1 MSRDYEQLRN
11 IRQAVKNYNGDEQL
25 SSILERCFN
34 WMCQEEEDNG
44 CLIQSVAL
52 YVALKTLQYHPQIC
66 YGLCKLPS
74 GQEFYH
80 AWLELDGRIIDIAIY
95 GNIKWSPLCY
105 QADITPAPVVL
116 KLYNQSPI
124 QYGKYQF
131 DNDWDYA
138 SIALVD
144 RMSVAQYIQ
153 NAPNQCVRKR
163 IGYILN
169 ASRAQV
175 ESAMKNYAHVAFN
188 HT

>member
-1 MSRDYEQLRN
+1 MSRDYEQLQN
-11 IRQAVKNYNGDEQL
+11 IRQAVKEYNGDARLL
-25 SSILERCFN
+25 SALERCFN

-80 AWLELDGRIIDIAIY
+80 AWLELDGRVIDIAIY
-95 GNIKWSPLCY
+95 GNIKWSPLSRSEGI
-105 QADITPAPVVL
+105 APAPIVL
-116 KLYNQSPI
+116 KPYDQTSI

-131 DNDWDYA
+131 DDDWDYA

-144 RMSVAQYIQ
+144 NMSVAQYIHQ
-153 NAPNQCVRKR
+153 APNQCVRKR

-169 ASRAQV
+169 APRAQV
-175 ESAMKNYAHVAFN
+175 EMAIKTHTNVAFN